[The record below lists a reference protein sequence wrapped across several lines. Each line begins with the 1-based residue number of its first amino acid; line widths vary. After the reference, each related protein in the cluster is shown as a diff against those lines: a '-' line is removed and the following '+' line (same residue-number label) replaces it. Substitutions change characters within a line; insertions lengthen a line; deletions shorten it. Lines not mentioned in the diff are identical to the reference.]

1 MGDKKILL
9 GILISFF
16 FFLIRTSPCIGN
28 ETSLTLIYTSNTLGE
43 VELCGCPEGG
53 DNGGL
58 PRRSHYLKTVK
69 EEVKNLLVLD
79 GGDAL
84 IISYFSQPSEREKAR
99 RRAEFVLRL
108 YETLG
113 YHALNIGDTDLGLG
127 IEYLR
132 NLQKNSK
139 IPFLSANLKEKKT
152 KKSVFKP
159 YFIKEIEGFKIGIL
173 GLITTEIPPIVQKEL
188 KDYFIENPMK
198 AATETINRF
207 MSSCDHIVALS
218 HLNPPEIESLA
229 KEVPRV
235 SIIIGGNDRS
245 FIFSKQIHRSIYVQT
260 DAFGAHIG
268 RMNLKLAKGSKEFVD
283 ILPRTMIQKNIKE
296 VRKRMEDPQYVKEIE
311 NLKRMQKQ
319 FNEQLKKM
327 PSTEGKNTFE
337 NHLPLMHPGMESDP
351 EIEELITTS
360 KDRLKRPIPY

>member
-16 FFLIRTSPCIGN
+16 FFLIRTSPCIGK

-43 VELCGCPEGG
+43 VEPCGCPEGG

-69 EEVKNLLVLD
+69 EEVKNLLILD

-99 RRAEFVLRL
+99 KRAEFVLRL

-152 KKSVFKP
+152 KNPVFKP
-159 YFIKEIEGFKIGIL
+159 YLIKEIEGIKIGIL
-173 GLITTEIPPIVQKEL
+173 GLITTEISPNIHKEL
-188 KDYFIENPMK
+188 KDYFIGNPMK
-198 AATETINRF
+198 SATETINRF
-207 MSSCDHIVALS
+207 MTSCDYIVALV
-218 HLNPPEIESLA
+218 HLTPPEIESLA

-245 FIFSKQIHRSIYVQT
+245 FMFPKQMHRSIYVQT
-260 DAFGAHIG
+260 DAFGAHVG
-268 RMNLKLAKGSKEFVD
+268 RMNLKLLTGSTEFVD
-283 ILPRTMIQKNIKE
+283 VLPRAMIQKNIGE
-296 VRKRMEDPQYVKEIE
+296 VQKRMEDPQYAKEIQK
-311 NLKRMQKQ
+311 LKKMQEQ

-327 PSTEGKNTFE
+327 PSTEHKNTFE
-337 NHLPLMHPGMESDP
+337 NHLPLMHPGMKSDL
-351 EIEELITTS
+351 EIEKLINS
-360 KDRLKRPIPY
+360 SRDRLKRPIPY